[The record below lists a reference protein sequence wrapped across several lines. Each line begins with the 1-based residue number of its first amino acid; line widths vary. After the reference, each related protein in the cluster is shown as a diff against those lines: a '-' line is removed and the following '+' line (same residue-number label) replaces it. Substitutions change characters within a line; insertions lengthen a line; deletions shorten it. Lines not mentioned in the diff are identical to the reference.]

1 MPGDSGKIM
10 NNDSLRQSTSG
21 DRHGY
26 ARVTA
31 IAMVASTVIVF
42 LLFYIYRVQVKF
54 YAKEAVET
62 FGYPALFLLCLAADA
77 IIQPIPPDVWVFGTA
92 FGGADVF
99 KTALVAGLS
108 SSLGGVAGFYM
119 GKFFGPWR
127 FRRIFGS
134 KLLRGGRNLFR
145 DHGALAI
152 FVAGVTPIPYS
163 ATCWV
168 GGIYNMALYKVFLAS
183 IISRSLRYLGVAWF
197 ANFF

>member
-1 MPGDSGKIM
+1 M
-10 NNDSLRQSTSG
+10 NSFNLIQSPRG
-21 DRHGY
+21 NINGY
-26 ARVTA
+26 ARLTA
-31 IAMVASTVIVF
+31 IAMLAMTVIVF

-62 FGYPALFLLCLAADA
+62 FGYPALFVLCLAADA

-92 FGGADVF
+92 FGGADIF
-99 KTALVAGLS
+99 KTALVAGVS
-108 SSLGGVAGFYM
+108 SSLGGVTGYFM

-127 FRRIFGS
+127 FRRVFGS

-152 FVAGVTPIPYS
+152 FVAGVSPIPYS

-168 GGIYNMALYKVFLAS
+168 GGIYNMSLYKVFIAS
-183 IISRSLRYLGVAWF
+183 IISRCLRYLGVAWF